1 MGLEI
6 DPGTFEAG
14 VGAWSAT
21 DGTVVQSAA
30 QAYSGTYSALLTVVG
45 SPAQTYMRAYGIYAI
60 PVTPATEYRTTM
72 WVRSPQALDVLLAAD
87 LYDSGSG
94 YIGGEYPASVTL
106 VPDTWTQLT
115 LDFTTIALSAFA
127 VYGPTIVSGSDG
139 DELYVDDIFF
149 DYPPVPEPAA
159 VGPMPI
165 RQELLIG
172 GTWTDYTSRT
182 RGADQV
188 RITRGYSGEQA
199 SLSAGTCAFKLDNS
213 DGLFTNSLPTS
224 PLYGK
229 IGKNTQYRCS
239 IIEDTN
245 FLRMANTVVPSTGAY
260 DGARAWTVDKAVL
273 DVTGDIDVRW
283 DGEPDRWIGVPG
295 AILVSKYFSVGD
307 QRSWMLFTDTF
318 GYLYFT
324 WSTDGTAGN
333 RRTAKSTVTLPAGD
347 GRIALRATLDVDNGA
362 AGCTVTFYT
371 SDTIAGSW
379 TALGAAVTAA
389 GTTSVHGGT
398 SDVEIGTAN
407 EGQGWS
413 ISFTL
418 ENLFS
423 ADVDPFVGKVYGFE
437 LYDGIGGTL
446 VADFDATAQD
456 VGDTTWSDG
465 LGTPNTW
472 TLEASAEISD
482 ADYRFWGELTASP
495 KGADGTSTDVYVD
508 VTASDLIGRMT
519 DTSKPVRSAVFT
531 NLTSSARDGYW
542 TMEQE
547 PEAGASTNV
556 IAATYGQPGRVVDGS
571 FSSTTGFPGTAGS
584 LTFSSDTGFATGT
597 ATFDG
602 ANTGIA
608 YAVWYFKLPSVP
620 VSAVTIM
627 RVMMT
632 GGNVYRVDI
641 NATSTGFQLRAYNSD
656 GTLLGSGD
664 VLYGTGI
671 LPTSWLAIRTLYTQ
685 DGANIDWELTWYLV
699 GGGGNPAGTSGTFA
713 GTIGR
718 PRAWYSNGF
727 TSKSGMELAH
737 VVLDR
742 EDLGFVTA
750 AFIDSTNA
758 YDGEHVYDRWRRL
771 GVQFDIP
778 LAYRGF
784 HASGSPE
791 RKRTVAM
798 GPQLPRTPIALLTEC
813 AEADGG
819 MIFAPR
825 NGFGIELRP
834 IVSMINQDA
843 LELDYSAGVLS
854 GVIRPDPDAFRVRN
868 DVTATKTD
876 GSSARWIKTSGP
888 NNVNEP
894 ADDPQGVGTYDVAVP
909 RNVET
914 ADQLLAAAQWEAA
927 LGTWAEDRY
936 PQVTLETHRQ
946 VIATD
951 PALLAAVRKLDIG
964 AAFTLTSLPAWLPPG
979 DVYQYARGYNELL
992 QNFTQTITF
1001 NAAPYGPY
1009 RTGIWDGTA
1018 RRVDSASTTLAE
1030 DLDTTETGIDITT
1043 SDLNDV
1049 WTTEAGSLPFNA
1061 VVGGEVVEVTAC
1073 TAYAGTGP
1081 YTQTLTVTRSVNG
1094 VVKEHS
1100 SGAEI
1105 HVHDPALWALGEGGD
1120 VVATGDPVYAADINQ
1135 ILGKPLVKLIAAAT
1149 QSLADNT
1156 AVALTF
1162 GAGSE
1167 EFDTHGFHD
1176 ETTNPTRITPTV
1188 AGYYRL
1194 RGAVYL
1200 PSRADYVTTYL
1211 AIYKNGA
1218 AGAPISRP
1226 GVSTSSGVRSA
1237 EGEAVFSANGS
1248 TDYFEAIA
1256 FQDNSANASATTN
1269 QSGGFSC
1276 YFEAEWLRPL

>member
-1 MGLEI
+1 VGLEI

-14 VGAWSAT
+14 VAAWTAT
-21 DGTVVQSAA
+21 DSSVVQSGA
-30 QAYSGTYSALLTVVG
+30 QANSGSFSALLTVIG
-45 SPAQTYMRAYGIYAI
+45 TPAQAYMRAYGASAVPIS
-60 PVTPATEYRTTM
+60 PGVDYRTTM
-72 WVRSPQALDVLLAAD
+72 WVRSPDALEVLPAVD
-87 LYDSGSG
+87 IYDAGSG
-94 YIGGEYPASVTL
+94 YIGGAYPSSQFL
-106 VPDTWTQLT
+106 VPNTWTQLT
-115 LDFTTIALSAFA
+115 LDFTAIPLSAFA
-127 VYGPTIVSGSDG
+127 VYGPTIVGG
-139 DELYVDDIFF
+139 TNGQELYVDDVFF
-149 DYPPVPEPAA
+149 DFVPVVAPAA
-159 VGPMPI
+159 PGPMPI
-165 RQELLIG
+165 RQELLIDG
-172 GTWTDYTSRT
+172 VWTDYTTRT
-182 RGADQV
+182 RSADQV
-188 RITRGYSGEQA
+188 RIVRGYSGEQA
-199 SLSAGTCAFKLDNS
+199 SLSAGTCSFKLDNA
-213 DGLFTNSLPTS
+213 DGLFTNTNPNSA
-224 PLYGK
+224 LYGLV
-229 IGKNTQYRCS
+229 GKNTQYRCS
-239 IIEDTN
+239 IVEETN

-273 DVTGDIDVRW
+273 DITGDIEVRW
-283 DGEPDRWIGVPG
+283 DGEADRWTGVPG
-295 AILVSKYFSVGD
+295 AILASKYFSVGD

-324 WSTDGTAGN
+324 WSTNGTAAN
-333 RRTAKSTVTLPAGD
+333 RRTAKSTVTLPAGA
-347 GRIALRATLDVDNGA
+347 GRLALRATLDVDNGA

-379 TALGAAVTAA
+379 TILGAAVTAA

-407 EGQGWS
+407 EGQGWNV
-413 ISFTL
+413 SFTL
-418 ENLFS
+418 VNLFS

-437 LYDGIGGTL
+437 LYNGIGGTL
-446 VADFDATAQD
+446 VADFDATAQA
-456 VGDTTWSDG
+456 VGDTSWSDG

-508 VTASDLIGRMT
+508 VTASDLIARLS
-519 DTSKPVRSAVFT
+519 DTNKPVRSAITT
-531 NLTSSARDGYW
+531 NLASSARDGYW

-547 PEAGASTNV
+547 PETGTSTTV
-556 IAATYGQPGRVVDGS
+556 ISATYGQPGRVVDGT
-571 FSSTTGFPGTAGS
+571 FSSTTDFPGTAGS
-584 LTFSSDTGFATGT
+584 LAFSSDTGFATGT

-608 YAVWYFKLPSVP
+608 YALWYFKLPSVP
-620 VSAVTIM
+620 VSPVTIM

-656 GTLLGSGD
+656 STLLGSGD

-671 LPTSWLAIRTLYTQ
+671 LPTSWLAIRTMYTQ
-685 DGANIDWELTWYLV
+685 DGANIDWDLTWYPV
-699 GGGGNPAGTSGTFA
+699 GGESLAGTSGTFA

-727 TSKSGMELAH
+727 TGKSGMELAH

-742 EDLGFVTA
+742 EDVGFTSSS
-750 AFIDSTNA
+750 FIDSTNA

-771 GVQFDIP
+771 GVQFNIS

-813 AEADGG
+813 ADADGG

-843 LELDYSAGVLS
+843 LELDYSAQVLS

-888 NNVNEP
+888 NNTSEP

-909 RNVET
+909 KNVET
-914 ADQLLAAAQWEAA
+914 SDQLLAAAQWETA

-936 PQVTLETHRQ
+936 PQITLETHRQ

-951 PALLAAVRKLDIG
+951 ATLLAAVRKLDIG
-964 AAFTLTSLPAWLPPG
+964 AAFTLTGLPSWLPPG

-1009 RTGIWDGTA
+1009 RTGIWGGTA
-1018 RRVDSASTTLAE
+1018 RRVDSGTTTIAE
-1030 DLDTTETGIDITT
+1030 DLDTTETGINISTTNRGDI
-1043 SDLNDV
+1043 
-1049 WTTEAGSLPFNA
+1049 WTTTVGSFPFFA

-1073 TAYAGTGP
+1073 TASAGTGP

-1094 VVKEHS
+1094 VPKTHT

-1105 HVHDPALWALGEGGD
+1105 HVFDPALWALGEGGD

-1135 ILGKPLVKLIAAAT
+1135 ILGKPMVKLIAQAS
-1149 QSLADNT
+1149 QNLADNT

-1176 ETTNPTRITPTV
+1176 ETTNPTRITPSV

-1237 EGEAVFSANGS
+1237 EGEALFTANGT
-1248 TDYFEAIA
+1248 TDYFEAVA
-1256 FQDNSANASATTN
+1256 FQDNTANATAATN
-1269 QSGGFSC
+1269 ASGGFSC
-1276 YFEAEWLRPL
+1276 YFEAEWQRPL